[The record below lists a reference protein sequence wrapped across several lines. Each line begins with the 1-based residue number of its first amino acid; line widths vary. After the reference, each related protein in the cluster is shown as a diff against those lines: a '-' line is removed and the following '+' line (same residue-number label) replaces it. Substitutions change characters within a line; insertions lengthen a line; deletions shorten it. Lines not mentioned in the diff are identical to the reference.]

1 MARTKN
7 PDRTNVKSARFELR
21 LTASEKATLKA
32 LSDKAN
38 LTISEYIVKELIKS

>member
-21 LTASEKATLKA
+21 LTESEKAKLKA
-32 LSDKAN
+32 LSEKAN
-38 LTISEYIVKELIKS
+38 LTISEYVVKELIKS

>member
-1 MARTKN
+1 MAKTKN
-7 PDRTNVKSARFELR
+7 PDQTKVKNQRFELR

-32 LSDKAN
+32 LSEKAN